1 MGANC
6 DCYNKS
12 SVKVE
17 DDNIID
23 KRKKDP
29 KQNEESKKNEGNT
42 GSQLKKNEEKE
53 KSIDLN
59 KDPFKD
65 LKEVEERI
73 INPKEVERSYED
85 VLFVN

>member
-29 KQNEESKKNEGNT
+29 KQNEEKKKMKVI
-42 GSQLKKNEEKE
+42 L
-53 KSIDLN
+53 DLN
-59 KDPFKD
+59 
-65 LKEVEERI
+65 
-73 INPKEVERSYED
+73 
-85 VLFVN
+85 